1 MLNKRT
7 YNPLASTCHCG
18 PGLYRC
24 HDGVKCLSP
33 AKVCDGEA
41 DCPHGEDE
49 VNCCMYLDYNL
60 VLYSKL
66 PR

>member
-1 MLNKRT
+1 MLNKRKHNT
-7 YNPLASTCHCG
+7 LASTCHCG

-24 HDGVKCLSP
+24 REGMKCLSP

-49 VNCCMYLDYNL
+49 VNCCMYLD
-60 VLYSKL
+60 
-66 PR
+66 